1 MQGRVVLRAAFATM
15 VAVVLLASSCEA
27 IYAKDS
33 AVKTLS
39 DTSIKKLLK
48 KDGVYLVEFF
58 APWCGHCKALKP

>member
-1 MQGRVVLRAAFATM
+1 MQQATITSLLQWLFPRSTCLQ

-27 IYAKDS
+27 IYNKDS

-39 DTSIKKLLK
+39 DSSIKKLLK

-58 APWCGHCKALKP
+58 AP